1 MTTRF
6 SAAKITKRLLAAL
19 LAISMVVSGTATASA
34 TSAYSLRV
42 LPPHSPGPEVQR
54 VRFISPDPTDPT
66 VPSVGTNR
74 YAYAQNDPINKSD
87 QNGLCPICIGFG
99 IAVGA
104 VMSYFSGTTEANTPE
119 TPGDVSQTS
128 ETMAM
133 ANMALGATAAGPA
146 RSLAMSMA
154 TNAERASFSFAQK
167 TYSETFSAIGR
178 DKYSALSKS
187 TIRTIDDLSS
197 AIKSGK
203 IDPSKITVDVGKING
218 KGYIVNTRTA
228 TALERAGVPRSKWS
242 ISDITK
248 TDKDAMDRLAAQLE
262 RNNIS
267 PGETV
272 SSPSSSSTS
281 SGGNASTKSNGGGL
295 LGAIG
300 RATGLW

>member
-1 MTTRF
+1 MARHML
-6 SAAKITKRLLAAL
+6 AMVLAAS
-19 LAISMVVSGTATASA
+19 IIVSGTSGAYAA
-34 TSAYSLRV
+34 SAYSLHLLRSQGAYSEIQ
-42 LPPHSPGPEVQR
+42 P

-87 QNGLCPICIGFG
+87 QNGLCPICIG
-99 IAVGA
+99 IAIGA
-104 VMSYFSGTTEANTPE
+104 AISYFSGTTEANTPE
-119 TPGDVSQTS
+119 TPDDVSQTS

-133 ANMALGATAAGPA
+133 ANMALGATMAGPA
-146 RSLAMSMA
+146 RSLAVSMV
-154 TNAERASFSFAQK
+154 TNAERASLSFAQK

-203 IDPSKITVDVGKING
+203 VDPSKLTVDVGKING

-242 ISDITK
+242 INDITK
-248 TDKDAMDRLAAQLE
+248 IDKDAMDRLAAQLE

-267 PGETV
+267 PGEKV
-272 SSPSSSSTS
+272 SNPSSSSS
-281 SGGNASTKSNGGGL
+281 QSGGNASTGTKSTGGGL